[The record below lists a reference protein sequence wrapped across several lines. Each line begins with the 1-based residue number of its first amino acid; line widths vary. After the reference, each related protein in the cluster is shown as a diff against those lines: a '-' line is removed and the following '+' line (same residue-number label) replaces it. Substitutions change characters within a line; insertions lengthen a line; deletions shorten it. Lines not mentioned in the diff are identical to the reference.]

1 MNSTPEQSAV
11 HNSRFRE
18 GAATMTGID
27 DVEIARIAEGEREVA
42 GGGRR
47 GDSGWERL
55 GIRLWHELEY
65 AAVVEDSDRIL
76 ADALTPAAWVLLTR
90 IAGCTLD
97 PGLVAPPIMMSRYTY
112 RAPAMRPQA
121 TQRSPPQG

>member
-1 MNSTPEQSAV
+1 
-11 HNSRFRE
+11 
-18 GAATMTGID
+18 MTGVG
-27 DVEIARIAEGEREVA
+27 DVEIDRIAEDEREVA
-42 GGGRR
+42 GEGRR
-47 GDSGWERL
+47 GDSEWERL
-55 GIRLWHELEY
+55 GIRLWHDLEY

-97 PGLVAPPIMMSRYTY
+97 PGLVAPLIMMSRYTY
-112 RAPAMRPQA
+112 RVPVMRPRA

>member
-1 MNSTPEQSAV
+1 
-11 HNSRFRE
+11 
-18 GAATMTGID
+18 MTGVD
-27 DVEIARIAEGEREVA
+27 DVESARIAEDERGVA

-47 GDSGWERL
+47 DHSGWEGL
-55 GIRLWHELEY
+55 DIRLWRDLEY
-65 AAVVEDSDRIL
+65 AAVMGDSDRIL

-97 PGLVAPPIMMSRYTY
+97 PRLVAPPIMVSRYTY
-112 RAPAMRPQA
+112 RAPVMRPRA

>member
-1 MNSTPEQSAV
+1 MV
-11 HNSRFRE
+11 RV
-18 GAATMTGID
+18 D
-27 DVEIARIAEGEREVA
+27 DVENGRIAGDEPEVA

-55 GIRLWHELEY
+55 GLHSWHELEY

-90 IAGCTLD
+90 MAGSTLD
-97 PGLVAPPIMMSRYTY
+97 AGLVAPPIMVPRYSY
-112 RAPAMRPQA
+112 RVPVMRPRA